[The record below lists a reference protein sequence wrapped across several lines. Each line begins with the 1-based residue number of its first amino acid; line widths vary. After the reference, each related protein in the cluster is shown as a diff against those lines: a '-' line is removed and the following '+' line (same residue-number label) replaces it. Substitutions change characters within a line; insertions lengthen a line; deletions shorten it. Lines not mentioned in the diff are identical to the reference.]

1 MTASSPL
8 PRSQS
13 FLLRSA
19 ERLAN
24 PPPTTQPH
32 NDTTIRLSD
41 YQSIGPPTHS
51 SPYVLRITF
60 YASLLHSFRGINKKL
75 TLIPLTGHPL
85 TIQAQNFSPSPHLF
99 FYLFLEINSFPTHPS
114 PIINQQS
121 SILNLLFLFLFL
133 RIKSPPFHSRIR
145 HGSPFVHQE

>member
-1 MTASSPL
+1 MDHLFPFSHTLTYRFQPPSPL
-8 PRSQS
+8 SVVPPSFRGTTGKRS
-13 FLLRSA
+13 
-19 ERLAN
+19 
-24 PPPTTQPH
+24 PTTQPH

-41 YQSIGPPTHS
+41 YRTTQP
-51 SPYVLRITF
+51 L
-60 YASLLHSFRGINKKL
+60 LLHSFRGINKKL

-85 TIQAQNFSPSPHLF
+85 TIQDQNSSPSPHLF

-121 SILNLLFLFLFL
+121 SINNLLFLFLFL

-145 HGSPFVHQE
+145 HGSPFVPQE